1 MRGGIR
7 LLVATFVLLI
17 AAPVYAQDNKGYL
30 GLDLQ
35 DVTKEE
41 ADKLGWESPHG
52 VRVTKPRDGGP
63 GATGGILANDII
75 LVMDGV
81 EVENKDGFIAG
92 VANKGAGA
100 QVRLRLLRDGR
111 SPSGSF
117 RAPAPSSEGRQQSDR
132 RQR

>member
-1 MRGGIR
+1 M
-7 LLVATFVLLI
+7 I
-17 AAPVYAQDNKGYL
+17 AAPVCAQDNKGYL

-35 DVTKEE
+35 DITKEE

-81 EVENKDGFIAG
+81 EVENKDGFIAS

-100 QVRLRLLRDGR
+100 QVRLRLLRDGKER
-111 SPSGSF
+111 SVSVTL
-117 RAPAPSSEGRQQSDR
+117 GRRPVEQA
-132 RQR
+132 QRSK